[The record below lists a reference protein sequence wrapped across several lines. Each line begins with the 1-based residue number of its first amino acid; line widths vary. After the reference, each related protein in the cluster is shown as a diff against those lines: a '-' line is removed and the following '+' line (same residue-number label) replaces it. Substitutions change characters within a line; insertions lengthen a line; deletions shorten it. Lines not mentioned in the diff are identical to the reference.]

1 MTQSAPTTRMP
12 SASEQPASSHPPVV
26 LERDGA
32 VAHVVLAS
40 AETGNAFNLGFV
52 TTLRRVVEQVVAW
65 TAEPDRNGVGAVL
78 VRAEG
83 RNFSVGGD
91 LKAFVA
97 QGDDVGAYV
106 MSVASAAHA
115 AVLGLAGLS
124 VPVIAQV
131 SGAVAGGGVGLAL
144 SADLVVAARSA
155 KLRLA
160 YTALGLTPD
169 CGASWFLPRLVGERR
184 ALDLVF
190 TNRVLRSTEAER
202 WGLFSRVVDDE
213 DLPSVSEELARS
225 LATGQVAALSRAK
238 LLMRAGHLDGL
249 RDHLECEAGFIADAA
264 ARPEVR
270 AAMSRFLAGGG
281 RSGRT

>member
-1 MTQSAPTTRMP
+1 MTTRT
-12 SASEQPASSHPPVV
+12 QPADEQLASSNAPVR

-32 VAHVVLAS
+32 VVHLVLAS
-40 AETGNAFNLGFV
+40 AETGNAFDLDFV
-52 TTLRRVVEQVVAW
+52 TELRRAVEQVVAW
-65 TAEPDRNGVGAVL
+65 TGEPGRGGVGAVL
-78 VRAEG
+78 LRAEG

-97 QGDDVGAYV
+97 QGDDVGEYV
-106 MSVASAAHA
+106 MSVANAAHA

-124 VPVIAQV
+124 VPVIAEV
-131 SGAVAGGGVGLAL
+131 HGAVAGGGVGLAL

-190 TNRVLRSTEAER
+190 TNRVLRPTEAEQ

-225 LATGQVAALSRAK
+225 LAAGHIRALSRAK
-238 LLMRAGHLDGL
+238 LLIRAGHLDGL
-249 RDHLECEAGFIADAA
+249 RDHLECEAEFIAEAST
-264 ARPEVR
+264 RPEVR
-270 AAMSRFLAGGG
+270 AAMSQFLNGSRRG
-281 RSGRT
+281 RA

>member
-1 MTQSAPTTRMP
+1 M
-12 SASEQPASSHPPVV
+12 

-32 VAHVVLAS
+32 VVHLVLAS

-52 TTLRRVVEQVVAW
+52 TTLRRSVEQVVAW
-65 TAEPDRNGVGAVL
+65 TAEPDRNGIGAVL
-78 VRAEG
+78 IRAEG

-91 LKAFVA
+91 LKAFIA
-97 QGDDVGAYV
+97 QGDDVGTYV
-106 MSVASAAHA
+106 TSVASMVHA

-131 SGAVAGGGVGLAL
+131 SGAVAGGGVGLML
-144 SADLVVAARSA
+144 TADLVVAARSA

-184 ALDLVF
+184 ALDLLF

-202 WGLFSRVVDDE
+202 WGLFSRVVDDN

-225 LATGQVAALSRAK
+225 LATGHVSALSRAK
-238 LLMRAGHLDGL
+238 TLMRAKHLAGL
-249 RDHLECEAGFIADAA
+249 RDHLEGEARFIADAA
-264 ARPEVR
+264 ARPEVKASMR
-270 AAMSRFLAGGG
+270 QFLASGP
-281 RSGRT
+281 SGRK